1 MALAGAAVPPL
12 KERKPMVVVAVSRS
26 AKHTFSKP
34 KPDKPEPN
42 RLN

>member
-1 MALAGAAVPPL
+1 LAVGRLTVRTAIAAKITDIALKLCVLNISVP
-12 KERKPMVVVAVSRS
+12 
-26 AKHTFSKP
+26 P